1 MGDSSGGAN
10 GNPLAAVTM
19 TIPTDNFVNQSLVIA
34 GFTADVN
41 GNGSPDGDGPIR
53 EDWIYGAQGT
63 RIVTSDTTQL
73 PTDGLLLCDPSG
85 LAQPTATALAGD
97 INAATLA
104 IPVAAGDNVTNG
116 AYIQIAN
123 ERILI
128 LSGAVPGPCTLTA
141 QGRGGWGT
149 TPAAHSN
156 GDPVSVPAGLTVQ
169 LLPADDV
176 PRQQLTVTKDN
187 PQAADV
193 ANLSDLNF
201 VKIVAGGADVLPGG
215 GTTEILPD
223 SAALGSALII
233 FPGAQ

>member
-1 MGDSSGGAN
+1 
-10 GNPLAAVTM
+10 
-19 TIPTDNFVNQSLVIA
+19 
-34 GFTADVN
+34 
-41 GNGSPDGDGPIR
+41 
-53 EDWIYGAQGT
+53 
-63 RIVTSDTTQL
+63 
-73 PTDGLLLCDPSG
+73 
-85 LAQPTATALAGD
+85 
-97 INAATLA
+97 
-104 IPVAAGDNVTNG
+104 
-116 AYIQIAN
+116 
-123 ERILI
+123 
-128 LSGAVPGPCTLTA
+128 
-141 QGRGGWGT
+141 
-149 TPAAHSN
+149 
-156 GDPVSVPAGLTVQ
+156 VQ